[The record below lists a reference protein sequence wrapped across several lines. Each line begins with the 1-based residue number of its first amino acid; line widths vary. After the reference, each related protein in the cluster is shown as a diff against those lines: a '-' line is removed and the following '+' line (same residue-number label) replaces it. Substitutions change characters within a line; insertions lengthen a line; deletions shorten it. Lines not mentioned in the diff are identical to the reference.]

1 MGRADLHG
9 FYGDDQI
16 SVHMNGA
23 FCLYMGIVLNGNRNL
38 GVAGPLAGDTTV
50 YNDRHLMLL
59 YRPLQRHIHIG
70 NGIQKRLQLR
80 LAVDLQSQ
88 LGLIQCELPGYGL
101 DDGIA
106 DLDLIEHKAA
116 DISGVT
122 GLFPVIADLHS
133 DSSGN
138 PLDGMNQLTI
148 DIHFAV
154 CTTGV
159 IPLKFMPAL
168 RAFYI
173 GCREVAICTE
183 NILIRTD
190 AYIDTDR
197 APGTFLRNHIGNAYG
212 IGLLIHGIIH
222 PNGEHLL
229 LRCTESKS
237 DHLCGLINYIA
248 VSAGMCLLVSAGR
261 RAGLFQPSCKAAVAE
276 AVIQG
281 NCIRGRGLKGEY
293 GAYCAGAAQPTL
305 KGSDP
310 PVVGGLLFQTCGC
323 KGGIPYRGIHN
334 YLGKLLIL
342 GDLQQVAVGTLNRI
356 PCKSCS
362 GGNLHILCVVRR
374 SGQDR
379 CLHLHA
385 QIGAVFIPVHTGLAA
400 LEVFVTLNFL
410 NFGASLDLEVLT
422 GSVYEADI
430 RTGAIALVV
439 IYLTVGSN
447 FTYKGIG
454 SAAHCDVIF
463 DHRIL
468 GDAALAA
475 LLSALA
481 ALFRC
486 THIRIEH
493 SGVLLFPLGKACF
506 IAELTQL
513 VHHCLPCLVVTAIR
527 DVGRLM
533 CPAHA
538 AVVIAD
544 EAAAVIDLN
553 IIGDHIVPAAAY
565 QERICLHIHKQV
577 IGGNGAGGHIIK
589 IDTVGTAVGG
599 IGDIIEIVIGNDISS
614 ACPVTGAGVDRAG
627 VTCLVEDMGN
637 LVARNLMVIAGE
649 GNSLMRGIGDLV
661 SGHQI
666 AAAEDAHCW
675 SIGTLDYRIIV
686 KEAVIHHVIAGG
698 QRENL
703 AAVQQDTAGAH
714 VLKVTALNGI
724 IMVFKA
730 AVHGNALL
738 THIGKQAVGDQN
750 MMAVVQVNGI
760 CVAGG
765 EVQTL
770 NGDVRGICQLEEG
783 IRQHA

>member
-1 MGRADLHG
+1 M
-9 FYGDDQI
+9 
-16 SVHMNGA
+16 
-23 FCLYMGIVLNGNRNL
+23 
-38 GVAGPLAGDTTV
+38 VAA
-50 YNDRHLMLL
+50 
-59 YRPLQRHIHIG
+59 
-70 NGIQKRLQLR
+70 
-80 LAVDLQSQ
+80 
-88 LGLIQCELPGYGL
+88 
-101 DDGIA
+101 
-106 DLDLIEHKAA
+106 
-116 DISGVT
+116 
-122 GLFPVIADLHS
+122 
-133 DSSGN
+133 
-138 PLDGMNQLTI
+138 
-148 DIHFAV
+148 
-154 CTTGV
+154 
-159 IPLKFMPAL
+159 
-168 RAFYI
+168 
-173 GCREVAICTE
+173 
-183 NILIRTD
+183 
-190 AYIDTDR
+190 
-197 APGTFLRNHIGNAYG
+197 
-212 IGLLIHGIIH
+212 
-222 PNGEHLL
+222 
-229 LRCTESKS
+229 
-237 DHLCGLINYIA
+237 
-248 VSAGMCLLVSAGR
+248 
-261 RAGLFQPSCKAAVAE
+261 
-276 AVIQG
+276 
-281 NCIRGRGLKGEY
+281 
-293 GAYCAGAAQPTL
+293 
-305 KGSDP
+305 
-310 PVVGGLLFQTCGC
+310 
-323 KGGIPYRGIHN
+323 
-334 YLGKLLIL
+334 
-342 GDLQQVAVGTLNRI
+342 
-356 PCKSCS
+356 
-362 GGNLHILCVVRR
+362 
-374 SGQDR
+374 
-379 CLHLHA
+379 
-385 QIGAVFIPVHTGLAA
+385 
-400 LEVFVTLNFL
+400 LNFL
-410 NFGASLDLEVLT
+410 DLGVGLDLEVLT

-447 FTYKGIG
+447 FTHKGIG

-493 SGVLLFPLGKACF
+493 SGVLLFPLSKACF

-577 IGGNGAGGHIIK
+577 IGGNGAGGHIIQ
-589 IDTVGTAVGG
+589 IDTVSTAVGG
-599 IGDIIEIVIGNDISS
+599 IGDIIEIVVGNDIPT
-614 ACPVTGAGVDRAG
+614 ACPVTGTGVNRAG

-637 LVARNLMVIAGE
+637 LVARNLMVITGE

-666 AAAEDAHCW
+666 ATAEDAHCR

-686 KEAVIHHVIAGG
+686 KEAVIHLVIAGG

-724 IMVFKA
+724 IVGFKV

-738 THIGKQAVGDQN
+738 THIGKQAVGNQN
-750 MMAVVQVNGI
+750 MIAVVQVNGI

-770 NGDVRGICQLEEG
+770 NGDVRGIC
-783 IRQHA
+783 